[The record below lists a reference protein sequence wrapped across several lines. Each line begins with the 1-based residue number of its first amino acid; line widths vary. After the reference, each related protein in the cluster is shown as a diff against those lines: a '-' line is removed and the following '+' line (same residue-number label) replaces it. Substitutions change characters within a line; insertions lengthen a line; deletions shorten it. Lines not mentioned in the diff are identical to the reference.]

1 MKNPKTSAD
10 RANKEQIKSL
20 INSLIDREE
29 FSRNDIDKALEGLKL
44 INKPSYQ
51 TIEQILKQF
60 CRMTYNKKTK
70 TYSVKEKW

>member
-1 MKNPKTSAD
+1 M
-10 RANKEQIKSL
+10 SL
-20 INSLIDREE
+20 INGLIDKGK
-29 FSRNDIDKALEGLKL
+29 FTRNDIDKSLVSLKL

-51 TIEQILKQF
+51 AVEQILKQF